1 MGSSKCTVI
10 GHCPRRF
17 ALSPAQKS
25 RIQRRQRLILLQS
38 LGCPLRTNTAYL
50 LRMTSVV
57 DCGRTL
63 QVGGAVRLPDRV
75 LEPVERISEILF
87 GLIMALTITGAVSV
101 ATSDH
106 FQIRTMLW
114 AAIGC
119 NLAWG
124 IIDGGMYLMA
134 RLGERGRNAVIA
146 RAVRELSNR
155 EDAHRIIADE
165 LPPLLGS
172 IFQPA
177 QLEFIRER
185 ISQIPASDL
194 RPGLTGRDWLGA
206 FGVCILVVLSTFP
219 VVIPFIVF
227 GDARLALRTSNAF
240 AVVLLFICGILF
252 ARHAGLWPWTTGVI
266 MVAIGAAL
274 VSVAIALGG

>member
-1 MGSSKCTVI
+1 M
-10 GHCPRRF
+10 
-17 ALSPAQKS
+17 
-25 RIQRRQRLILLQS
+25 
-38 LGCPLRTNTAYL
+38 
-50 LRMTSVV
+50 
-57 DCGRTL
+57 
-63 QVGGAVRLPDRV
+63 RLPDRV

-114 AAIGC
+114 AALGC

-134 RLGERGRNAVIA
+134 RLGERGRNAVAA
-146 RAVRELSNR
+146 RAVHETSNR
-155 EDAHRIIADE
+155 EEAHRIIADE

-185 ISQIPASDL
+185 INQVPASYL
-194 RPGLTGRDWLGA
+194 RPGDRT
-206 FGVCILVVLSTFP
+206 
-219 VVIPFIVF
+219 
-227 GDARLALRTSNAF
+227 RLAGCFWSLYSCRP
-240 AVVLLFICGILF
+240 VDLPG
-252 ARHAGLWPWTTGVI
+252 RHSIYRLWRCPI
-266 MVAIGAAL
+266 
-274 VSVAIALGG
+274 SVAHFQRMCSRIVIHLRVSFCTSRWTLAMDDRRDHGGHRCCTSECCNSPWRMTLVPRRRYALIADWRPRVLFLREAQWRTL